1 MQFVCVW
8 FDLHSD
14 MPFSCVF
21 FILFVRLLFRAL
33 ICIPFFSGSAVN
45 AVLKAHR
52 NKVFVSQKWVLARFL
67 PRPID
72 LVCSI
77 HQKFDSL
84 SVFRQEKRGKKRK
97 KESNRDWVSRLKVQ
111 PVRMVIITHHVSM
124 LYENTYYR
132 SNATICH
139 EESEEPIWA
148 RFSRPIFVAV
158 AVLHFRKRDV
168 RDVDGRA
175 IVIESKEKY
184 RSVEWVKWNSFNI

>member
-1 MQFVCVW
+1 
-8 FDLHSD
+8 
-14 MPFSCVF
+14 
-21 FILFVRLLFRAL
+21 
-33 ICIPFFSGSAVN
+33 
-45 AVLKAHR
+45 
-52 NKVFVSQKWVLARFL
+52 
-67 PRPID
+67 
-72 LVCSI
+72 
-77 HQKFDSL
+77 
-84 SVFRQEKRGKKRK
+84 
-97 KESNRDWVSRLKVQ
+97 
-111 PVRMVIITHHVSM
+111 MVIITHHVSM

-184 RSVEWVKWNSFNI
+184 RSVEWVKWNRLTYNEVMQKNHSDSWEYFKNALRLRKVWNVSKT